1 MMTTHTLA
9 IGEAAQA
16 CGLTAK
22 TIRYYEQ
29 IGLIP
34 AAPRTNRAA
43 RTGGNRMYSE
53 ADVDRL
59 RFVHNARLLGLA
71 LADIR
76 DLLIAADG
84 GCPGEQPIY
93 LEKLAGKLKAIDD
106 RIADL
111 LALRGTVEALMSRGR
126 QASAKRCWRAGC
138 ACMRPDGEA
147 LTPTAN
153 AKADG

>member
-1 MMTTHTLA
+1 MKRSTLS

-16 CGLTAK
+16 CGLNAK

-34 AAPRTNRAA
+34 AALRTNRAA
-43 RTGGNRMYSE
+43 RTGGNRVYSE

-59 RFVHNARLLGLA
+59 RFVHNARSLGLG
-71 LADIR
+71 LDDIR
-76 DLLIAADG
+76 DLLVAADG

-93 LEKLAGKLKAIDD
+93 REKLAEKLKAIED

-111 LALRGTVEALMSRGR
+111 LTLRRTVEALMSQGR
-126 QASAKRCWRAGC
+126 QATAKSCSRAGC
-138 ACMRPDGEA
+138 VCMRPAGEA
-147 LTPTAN
+147 LNPTKK
-153 AKADG
+153 AKAAS